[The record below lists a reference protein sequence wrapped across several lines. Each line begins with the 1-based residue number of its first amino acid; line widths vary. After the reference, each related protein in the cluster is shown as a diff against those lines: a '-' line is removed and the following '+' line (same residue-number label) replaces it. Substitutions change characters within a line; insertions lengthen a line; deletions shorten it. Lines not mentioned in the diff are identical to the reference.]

1 MIVSYSSILNMKDFG
16 QINGIEQNSCLRSF
30 EVPRSCLLQLKIWQ
44 QWVRMGMAFGVRELE
59 IPHCEEDFEEYTS
72 FKLLKTLYTNEK
84 LQVLKPTYTVT
95 LDVLKPTYTVTL
107 DVPLYTQGST
117 VFKCIVSHQTMSP

>member
-1 MIVSYSSILNMKDFG
+1 MKDFG